1 MRTYNDCIPCFFQQA
16 LRAGRIATDDEAA
29 IKKLL
34 DEIGM
39 MLKDIAPESTPPETG
54 MMIYEKVR
62 EIIGNTDPFKEVKQ
76 RSTRAA
82 LKIYPSLKRMVHE
95 SDDSLLSAIRFAVAG
110 NVIDLGPSGTFD
122 IEKEIAGV
130 LQKRFAI
137 FDYMAFK
144 SHLRKCESVVYI
156 GDNAGETVF
165 DKLLIEQLKKS
176 VIYLVRKIP
185 VINDATRE
193 DAIEAGIDKVATI
206 ISSGTSAPGTILH
219 TCSNEF
225 VELLN
230 QSEFILAKGQGNYE
244 ALSNIDLR
252 IFFLLKV
259 KCQVIGDH
267 LGVRKD
273 DIVLKGANV

>member
-39 MLKDIAPESTPPETG
+39 MLKDIAPESTPTETG

-76 RSTRAA
+76 RSTREA
-82 LKIYPSLKRMVHE
+82 LKIYPSLKRMVQE
-95 SDDSLLSAIRFAVAG
+95 SDDSLLSAIRFAIAG

-122 IEKEIAGV
+122 IEKEIAEV

-137 FDYMAFK
+137 FDYKAFK
-144 SHLRKCESVVYI
+144 SHLKRCQSVVYI

-176 VIYLVRKIP
+176 VIYVVRRIP

-244 ALSNIDLR
+244 ALSDIDLR

-259 KCQVIGDH
+259 KCQVIADH

>member
-1 MRTYNDCIPCFFQQA
+1 
-16 LRAGRIATDDEAA
+16 
-29 IKKLL
+29 
-34 DEIGM
+34 
-39 MLKDIAPESTPPETG
+39 
-54 MMIYEKVR
+54 
-62 EIIGNTDPFKEVKQ
+62 
-76 RSTRAA
+76 
-82 LKIYPSLKRMVHE
+82 
-95 SDDSLLSAIRFAVAG
+95 
-110 NVIDLGPSGTFD
+110 
-122 IEKEIAGV
+122 
-130 LQKRFAI
+130 
-137 FDYMAFK
+137 
-144 SHLRKCESVVYI
+144 
-156 GDNAGETVF
+156 
-165 DKLLIEQLKKS
+165 KLLIEQLKKS
-176 VIYLVRKIP
+176 VIYVVRRIP

-244 ALSNIDLR
+244 ALSDIDLR

-259 KCQVIGDH
+259 KCQVIADH